1 MQRNIELKMLYP
13 NPQRAHRV
21 ARELGATPH
30 AVERQRDTY
39 FRTRTGRLKLRQ
51 AWTQDADMSTV
62 DATQPGRGELLWY
75 RRDDDP
81 HPRPSD
87 YELIP
92 VENAERLRVTLGQ
105 ALGVTVVVV
114 KTRAVYLHENVRIH
128 IDEVDG
134 LGSFMEFEAIV
145 DAACDDQ
152 TARAKVERL
161 SAAFGVMAGDIVA
174 VSYADLVGP
183 G

>member
-1 MQRNIELKMLYP
+1 MQRNIELKMRYP
-13 NPQRAHRV
+13 DPQRAHQV
-21 ARELGATPH
+21 ARELGAAPH

-39 FRTRTGRLKLRQ
+39 FCTRTGRLKLRQ
-51 AWTQDADMSTV
+51 AWLHDAGSSAV
-62 DATQPGRGELLWY
+62 DAAQPGRGELLWY

-81 HPRPSD
+81 QPRPSD

-105 ALGVTVVVV
+105 ALGVTVEVV
-114 KTRAVYLHENVRIH
+114 KTRAIYLHENVRIH

-134 LGSFMEFEAIV
+134 LGSFLEFEAIV
-145 DAACDDQ
+145 DAACDDR
-152 TARAKVERL
+152 TARAKVDRL
-161 SAAFGVMAGDIVA
+161 IAAFGVTAEDIIA
-174 VSYADLVGP
+174 VSYADLARP